1 MVSGKDQVLLRE
13 NHGAE
18 SGLSNI
24 GEVLNMH
31 GSHSDGGYKKFFKDY
46 L

>member
-1 MVSGKDQVLLRE
+1 MVSSKDQVLLME

-24 GEVLNMH
+24 GEVLDMH
-31 GSHSDGGYKKFFKDY
+31 GSYSDGSYKKFFKDY